1 MMEKAGANKD
11 SFDALIAKTTELQ
24 DKAEVA
30 RGELTPYFKSCTEAV
45 ATAKEIAAKLRE
57 LLEEA

>member
-1 MMEKAGANKD
+1 MLEKASANKD

-24 DKAEVA
+24 DKTEVA

-45 ATAKEIAAKLRE
+45 ATAKDIATKLCE
-57 LLEEA
+57 LLEA